1 MKREY
6 VTGIRRFT
14 DSDFFFDHEGLIE
27 KMKLIFMWQWAVS
40 YTHLIQMRELKILAP
55 LEREIFHLLFF

>member
-27 KMKLIFMWQWAVS
+27 KMKLIFMW
-40 YTHLIQMRELKILAP
+40 
-55 LEREIFHLLFF
+55 